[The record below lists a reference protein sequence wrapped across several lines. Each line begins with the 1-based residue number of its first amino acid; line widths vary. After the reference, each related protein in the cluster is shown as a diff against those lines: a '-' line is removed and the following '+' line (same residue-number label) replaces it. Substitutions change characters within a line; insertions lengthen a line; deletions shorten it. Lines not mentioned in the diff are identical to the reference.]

1 MTLFFRQFHQ
11 LRFSYSIMFCLQTVK
26 YVTVIPYAYIID
38 ILPLLLNFCFMKDMP
53 ITVRR
58 SIELLGLC
66 AIGVIIVTGQAVI
79 MPLLM
84 AFFISILLL
93 PLFRLFRKMHIPEVI
108 AIVLCI
114 VSLFLVIAGV
124 ITLLSSQIAVLVNDI
139 DPIKKNIS
147 IHWNS
152 LSAWISSKLHYT
164 ADEQLVLLRKQGENL
179 GENIAGYF
187 QGFFVSLSG
196 VFIFLGLL
204 PIYIFLILF
213 YRHLLLKFV
222 YLWYDDSEHPK
233 VQEAVKE
240 TEVIIKY
247 YLVGI
252 MIQIAYL
259 IILLGGIL
267 LIFGIKHAILIGIT
281 FAILNLIPYLGALV
295 GNLIGVLLTLTTS
308 QEMWQIWAVLG
319 AIAFVQFLDNNI
331 LMPRIVGSKVKVNAL
346 VSIISIIIGGAMAG
360 VSGMFLSIPA
370 MAVLKI
376 LFDKSDRLSQWGVLL
391 GDQRPGQNPSTNR
404 MFRIKLDLE
413 KKRNKQLEKE
423 TNETLRNNDV
433 AQ

>member
-1 MTLFFRQFHQ
+1 
-11 LRFSYSIMFCLQTVK
+11 
-26 YVTVIPYAYIID
+26 
-38 ILPLLLNFCFMKDMP
+38 MP

-66 AIGVIIVTGQAVI
+66 AVGVIIVTGQAVI

-84 AFFISILLL
+84 AFFIAILLL
-93 PLFRLFRKMHIPEVI
+93 PLFRFFRKMHIPEVI

-114 VSLFLVIAGV
+114 ATLFLVIGGV

-139 DPIKKNIS
+139 DPIKKNIT
-147 IHWNS
+147 IHWNNI
-152 LSAWISSKLHYT
+152 SAWISTKLHYT
-164 ADEQLVLLRKQGENL
+164 AGEQLLMLRKQGENL
-179 GENIAGYF
+179 GENVAGYF
-187 QGFFVSLSG
+187 QNFFVSLSG
-196 VFIFLGLL
+196 VFVFLGLL

-213 YRHLLLKFV
+213 YRHLLLRFV
-222 YLWYDDSEHPK
+222 YLWYNKEEHPK
-233 VQEAVKE
+233 VQEAVRE

-267 LIFGIKHAILIGIT
+267 FIFGIKHAILIGVT

-295 GNLIGVLLTLTTS
+295 GNMIGVLLTLTTS

-319 AIAFVQFLDNNI
+319 TIAFVQFLDNNI

-346 VSIISIIIGGAMAG
+346 VSIVSIILGGAMAG
-360 VSGMFLSIPA
+360 VSGMFLSIPV

-376 LFDKSDRLSQWGVLL
+376 LFDKSNKLSQWGVLL
-391 GDQRPGQNPSTNR
+391 GDERPSQNPDNNR
-404 MFRIKLDLE
+404 VLGIKLKLE
-413 KKRNKQLEKE
+413 KKRNQQLERETKE
-423 TNETLRNNDV
+423 TASKDE
-433 AQ
+433 

>member
-1 MTLFFRQFHQ
+1 
-11 LRFSYSIMFCLQTVK
+11 
-26 YVTVIPYAYIID
+26 
-38 ILPLLLNFCFMKDMP
+38 MKDMP

-66 AIGVIIVTGQAVI
+66 AVGVVIVTGQAVI
-79 MPLLM
+79 MPLIM
-84 AFFISILLL
+84 AFFLSILLL
-93 PLFRLFRKMHIPEVI
+93 PVFRFFRKLRIPEVL

-114 VSLFLVIAGV
+114 VTLFLVIAGV

-139 DPIKKNIS
+139 DPIKKNLT
-147 IHWNS
+147 IHWNN
-152 LSAWISSKLHYT
+152 LSQWISTKLHYT
-164 ADEQLVLLRKQGENL
+164 ASEQLNMLRKQGESM
-179 GENIAGYF
+179 GENVA
-187 QGFFVSLSG
+187 GFFQNFFISLSG
-196 VFIFLGLL
+196 VFVFLGLL

-213 YRHLLLKFV
+213 YRHLLLRFV
-222 YLWYDDSEHPK
+222 YLWYNEEEHPK
-233 VQEAVKE
+233 VQEAVRE

-267 LIFGIKHAILIGIT
+267 FIFGIKHAILIGIT

-319 AIAFVQFLDNNI
+319 TIAFVQFLDNNI

-346 VSIISIIIGGAMAG
+346 VSIVSIIIGGAMAG

-376 LFDKSDRLSQWGVLL
+376 LFDKSDKLSQWGVLL
-391 GDQRPGQNPSTNR
+391 GDERPGQNPDNNR
-404 MFRIKLDLE
+404 VLGIKLKLE
-413 KKRNKQLEKE
+413 KKRNQQLESETKDPASKKE
-423 TNETLRNNDV
+423 
-433 AQ
+433 